1 MFRASYRKEKR
12 YCAYIFFEPKSF
24 HIKKGKKNQM
34 TLLTALPLILVFLA
48 AALGLQ
54 TQSESQSK
62 SISPEICPP
71 SYWVPPLEVTP
82 FEVFLKI
89 GDPLVFPLNI
99 TGPFDIQ
106 PTDIYFLWDTSAFSR
121 DYSYHY
127 WKSGARRLQRVMND
141 TIDANPGVQFGLG
154 FFRTKR
160 LHNIGTGSDYVFQHV
175 VNITSN
181 ISHVQRCFNNSRW
194 SLVAA
199 VSPINSAIEAAQH
212 VMLNADRLGF
222 RPGAR
227 KIIFLAT
234 STMFGQA
241 GDVAVRTVNP
251 LMQTDPGGGPPFPF
265 PRADDGDRV
274 LEDDCT
280 LTGLVCYESW
290 AGAITPCSATTLV
303 AVAPPNPLLAI
314 PNIGCTCPY
323 SGGNLTV
330 LNVTQF
336 ARGSCEDFPSQAQ
349 IPLAAAMA
357 GGFDMIAFLP
367 EDELLQGIVPIYTS
381 LVNSVS
387 PNGAVLQTLDLN
399 NTLPPLVPIVVDT
412 QQFNISWNIPEIS
425 NYTFGPCD
433 QTQCTILFVFTGTM
447 PGTETIGGE
456 IVVDG
461 YPYTINVYTCGSSP
475 SSSKS
480 QSFSMSATISNS
492 QSRSATLSN
501 SDSNSPEQTQS
512 LSQSLSQSDSRSGS
526 DSQSASFT
534 RSQSRSRSPS
544 DSLSQSSSGTLPPTE
559 SNSQSRSLGLTQSA
573 SQSQSRSVSF
583 SDSRSR
589 SDSNTLPPTESNSQS
604 QSRSVS
610 SSDSRSRSDSS
621 TLPPTES
628 NSQSQSQTTSRSQS
642 RSLTSAETQTL
653 TKSRSQS
660 SSLSASETRS
670 QSLSRAQT
678 DSQSQ
683 SQSRSLSRSK
693 SQTQSESSSFSE
705 PATQSA
711 SNSQS
716 SPAIPTESP
725 SGPIPTESPTDSPS
739 ESPPAF
745 TPVPTE
751 SQSESESAAATES
764 QTPSGTP
771 APSTEGP
778 PTLGWIIG
786 LSAAMGV
793 LIPCSFCCILLWG
806 RRRRRR
812 RRKDGTDGDY

>member
-1 MFRASYRKEKR
+1 M
-12 YCAYIFFEPKSF
+12 I
-24 HIKKGKKNQM
+24 
-34 TLLTALPLILVFLA
+34 LLFLA
-48 AALGLQ
+48 IWASGGARGLQ
-54 TQSESQSK
+54 TQSESQSQ

-71 SYWVPPLEVTP
+71 SYWIPESEVSP

-127 WKSGARRLQRVMND
+127 WKNGARRLQRVMND

-160 LHNIGTGSDYVFQHV
+160 LHNIGTGSDYVFEHV
-175 VNITSN
+175 VNITNN
-181 ISHVQRCFNNSRW
+181 ISFVQRCFNNSRW

-212 VMLNADRLGF
+212 VMLNADRFGF

-265 PRADDGDRV
+265 PRANNGNGV
-274 LEDDCT
+274 LEDDCL

-290 AGAITPCSATTLV
+290 AGLVTPCSAITEVPVL
-303 AVAPPNPLLAI
+303 PPNPLLEI
-314 PNIGCTCPY
+314 QNIGCTCAY
-323 SGGNLTV
+323 TNGLLKNT
-330 LNVTQF
+330 NITQF

-349 IPLAAAMA
+349 IPLAASAA

-367 EDELLQGIVPIYTS
+367 EDELLQNITVAYTA
-381 LVNSVS
+381 LINSIS
-387 PNGAVLQTLDLN
+387 ANGAVLQTLDLN

-412 QQFNISWNIPEIS
+412 QQFNISWNIPEIT

-433 QTQCTILFVFTGTM
+433 QAQCTILFVFTGTV
-447 PGTETIGGE
+447 PGSESIGGD
-456 IVVDG
+456 ITVNG
-461 YPYTINVYTCGSSP
+461 FTYPVNAYTCGSSP
-475 SSSKS
+475 SNSKS
-480 QSFSMSATISNS
+480 QSFSSSSTIS
-492 QSRSATLSN
+492 QSR
-501 SDSNSPEQTQS
+501 SNSPEQTRSFSQS
-512 LSQSLSQSDSRSGS
+512 RTLSQTRS
-526 DSQSASFT
+526 DSQSTSST
-534 RSQSRSRSPS
+534 LSRSQSQSSS
-544 DSLSQSSSGTLPPTE
+544 DSLSRTKSNSPTPTE
-559 SNSQSRSLGLTQSA
+559 SNSQSRSLGATPSDSKSQSRSVSASNSASRSSSNTVPQTDSNSQSRSLSASNTLPETNSKSQSRSNSNSQSSSLSKSETNSRSISGSQTTSRSA
-573 SQSQSRSVSF
+573 SQSQSRS
-583 SDSRSR
+583 
-589 SDSNTLPPTESNSQS
+589 NSIS
-604 QSRSVS
+604 
-610 SSDSRSRSDSS
+610 
-621 TLPPTES
+621 E
-628 NSQSQSQTTSRSQS
+628 
-642 RSLTSAETQTL
+642 
-653 TKSRSQS
+653 
-660 SSLSASETRS
+660 SLSLSD
-670 QSLSRAQT
+670 QS
-678 DSQSQ
+678 
-683 SQSRSLSRSK
+683 
-693 SQTQSESSSFSE
+693 
-705 PATQSA
+705 TQSA
-711 SNSQS
+711 SDSQS
-716 SPAIPTESP
+716 SPPITP

-745 TPVPTE
+745 TPRPTE
-751 SQSESESAAATES
+751 SQSQSESGAATES

-771 APSTEGP
+771 APSTSEP

-812 RRKDGTDGDY
+812 RRKDGNDGDENYY

>member
-1 MFRASYRKEKR
+1 M
-12 YCAYIFFEPKSF
+12 I
-24 HIKKGKKNQM
+24 
-34 TLLTALPLILVFLA
+34 LLFLA
-48 AALGLQ
+48 IWASGGARGLQ
-54 TQSESQSK
+54 TQSESQSQSQ

-71 SYWVPPLEVTP
+71 SYWIPESEVSP

-127 WKSGARRLQRVMND
+127 WKNGARRLQRVMND

-160 LHNIGTGSDYVFQHV
+160 LHNIGTGSDYVFEHV
-175 VNITSN
+175 VNITNN
-181 ISHVQRCFNNSRW
+181 ISFVQRCFNNSRW

-212 VMLNADRLGF
+212 VMLNADRFGF

-251 LMQTDPGGGPPFPF
+251 LMQTDPGGGPSFPF
-265 PRADDGDRV
+265 PRVNDGNSV
-274 LEDDCT
+274 LEDDCL

-290 AGAITPCSATTLV
+290 AGLVTPCSAITDVPVL
-303 AVAPPNPLLAI
+303 PPNPLLEI
-314 PNIGCTCPY
+314 KNIGCTCAY
-323 SGGNLTV
+323 TNGLLKNT
-330 LNVTQF
+330 NITQF

-349 IPLAAAMA
+349 IPLAASAA

-367 EDELLQGIVPIYTS
+367 EDELLQNITVAYTA
-381 LVNSVS
+381 LINSIS
-387 PNGAVLQTLDLN
+387 ANGAVLQTLDLN

-412 QQFNISWNIPEIS
+412 QQFNISWNIPEIT

-433 QTQCTILFVFTGTM
+433 QTQCTILFVFTGTV
-447 PGTETIGGE
+447 PGSESIGGD
-456 IVVDG
+456 ITVNG
-461 YPYTINVYTCGSSP
+461 FTYPVNVYTCGSSP
-475 SSSKS
+475 SNSKS
-480 QSFSMSATISNS
+480 QSQSSSSTLSRSRSDSAEQTQSSSQSQTRSQTRSDSQSTSSTLSRSQSQSSSDSHSRTASNSPTPTESHS
-492 QSRSATLSN
+492 QSRSLGATPSE
-501 SDSNSPEQTQS
+501 SK
-512 LSQSLSQSDSRSGS
+512 
-526 DSQSASFT
+526 
-534 RSQSRSRSPS
+534 SQSRSVSTS
-544 DSLSQSSSGTLPPTE
+544 DSHSRTASNSPPPTE
-559 SNSQSRSLGLTQSA
+559 SNSQSRSLGATPSESKSQSRSVSTSNSASRSSSNTVPQTDSNSQSRSLSASNTLPETNSHSQSRSNSNSRSSSVSKSETNSRSISSSQTTSRSA
-573 SQSQSRSVSF
+573 SQSQSRSNSISESLSL
-583 SDSRSR
+583 SD
-589 SDSNTLPPTESNSQS
+589 QS
-604 QSRSVS
+604 
-610 SSDSRSRSDSS
+610 
-621 TLPPTES
+621 T
-628 NSQSQSQTTSRSQS
+628 
-642 RSLTSAETQTL
+642 
-653 TKSRSQS
+653 QS
-660 SSLSASETRS
+660 SSE
-670 QSLSRAQT
+670 
-678 DSQSQ
+678 
-683 SQSRSLSRSK
+683 
-693 SQTQSESSSFSE
+693 
-705 PATQSA
+705 
-711 SNSQS
+711 SQS
-716 SPAIPTESP
+716 SPPNTP

-745 TPVPTE
+745 TPRPTE
-751 SQSESESAAATES
+751 SQSQSESGAATES

-771 APSTEGP
+771 APSTSNP

-812 RRKDGTDGDY
+812 RRKDGNDGDENYY